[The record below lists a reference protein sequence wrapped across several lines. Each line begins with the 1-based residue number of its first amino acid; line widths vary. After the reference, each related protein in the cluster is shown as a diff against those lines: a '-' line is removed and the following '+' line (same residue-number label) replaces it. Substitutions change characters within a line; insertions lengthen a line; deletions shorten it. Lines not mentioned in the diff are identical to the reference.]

1 MIDYN
6 VSDVIEIIRREVP
19 EAVQEEW
26 DNSGIQ
32 ILFGNSKVNKILTCL
47 DVTEAVAREAV
58 DAGVQLIVS
67 HHPVLFGG
75 VKSIEDRDFKGRIIQ
90 TLIKNE
96 ISVYSAH
103 TSFDKAEKGNN
114 RVVAELLQ
122 LTDIHCP
129 ESTDICMIGNIPV
142 DMPVRLADFA
152 EYVSQKLET
161 KGKDSVRFAGNPDKL
176 VRTAGICTG
185 SGSEFAGLLK
195 EAGCHVLITGD
206 VRYHEALDAVSED
219 FAIIDAG
226 HFGTERFFPGAM
238 MRILRDQLRDCVEII
253 SSQKE
258 KNPFTQ
264 VY

>member
-1 MIDYN
+1 MIDYK

-19 EAVQEEW
+19 ESSQEEW
-26 DNSGIQ
+26 DNSGVQ
-32 ILFGNSKVNKILTCL
+32 ILFGSRKIDKILTCL
-47 DVTEAVAREAV
+47 DVTEAVAREAAA
-58 DAGVQLIVS
+58 AGVQLIVS
-67 HHPVLFGG
+67 HHPVLFGRIT
-75 VKSIEDRDFKGRIIQ
+75 SIEDGDFKGRIIQ

-103 TSFDKAEKGNN
+103 TSFDKAENGNN
-114 RVVAELLQ
+114 RVIADLLR
-122 LTDIHCP
+122 LTDVHYP
-129 ESTDICMIGNIPV
+129 ESTDICVIGNISGNTPC
-142 DMPVRLADFA
+142 RLADFA

-161 KGKDSVRFAGNPDKL
+161 KGEDSVRFAGNPDKP
-176 VRTAGICTG
+176 VTTVGICTG

-195 EAGCHVLITGD
+195 EAGCQVLITGD
-206 VRYHEALDAVSED
+206 VKYHQALDAVSED

-226 HFGTERFFPGAM
+226 HFGTERFFSDTM
-238 MRILRDQLRDCVEII
+238 KKILDEKLGKSVEII